1 VAGTLTVAEVAAKT
15 STSLNSDPSTPSG
28 EEEFESGALFDETAS
43 AYARI
48 RTRTEGIISELLNN
62 NLRQSVTPY
71 TKINPWATISPIQ
84 TGGADSPSSTTA
96 ELDGLLQTLQTLL
109 AYLVRALGTVPLRRL
124 VKQMLQ
130 ALESALIDQIIMRHS
145 FSGAGVTQLAI
156 DISAVGSVVA
166 RAIDVGM
173 VDVGMGKIHQ
183 AVRLLG
189 LPIKPTKD
197 EDDEGDEL
205 GLFEVSKRLFEG
217 SGEDARSV
225 LDELGL
231 DKLSVGEARK
241 TLARRVELGS

>member
-15 STSLNSDPSTPSG
+15 STSLNSGPSTPAG

-48 RTRTEGIISELLNN
+48 RTRTEGIMSELLNN
-62 NLRQSVTPY
+62 NVRQSVVPY
-71 TKINPWATISPIQ
+71 TKINPWATLSPIQ
-84 TGGADSPSSTTA
+84 TSGADSTSSTTA

-130 ALESALIDQIIMRHS
+130 ALESTLVDQIIMRHS

-156 DISAVGSVVA
+156 DINTVGSVVA

-183 AVRLLG
+183 AVKLLG
-189 LPIKPTKD
+189 LPIEPTKD
-197 EDDEGDEL
+197 DDDEGDEL
-205 GLFEVSKRLFEG
+205 GLVEVSKRLFEG